1 MFFFVFWNIGGKNTT
16 TEIYGMK
23 NMRHNAVDVEG
34 AVEKFKTHSKIK
46 KSVEKQNRNERNLIQ

>member
-1 MFFFVFWNIGGKNTT
+1 
-16 TEIYGMK
+16 
-23 NMRHNAVDVEG
+23 MRHNAVDVEG